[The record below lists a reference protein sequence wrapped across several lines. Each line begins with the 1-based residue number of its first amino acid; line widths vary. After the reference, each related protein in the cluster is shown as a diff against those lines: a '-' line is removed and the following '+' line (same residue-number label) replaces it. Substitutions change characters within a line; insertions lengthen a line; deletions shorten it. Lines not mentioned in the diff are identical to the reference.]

1 MRFIL
6 LYFSGIILKMKIE
19 RRGTAGMR
27 YKEIREILTSA
38 GTVDPAGEAALL
50 ICRFCGITPADIPLV
65 RERDFDCPGLT
76 EAVRRRGQRYP
87 LQYILGEWGFC
98 SESYEVSPGCL
109 IPRSDTELLV
119 EAAAE
124 LIKTGGKFIEAGVGS
139 GCVSVSLLA
148 VRRDVTGTAFD
159 ISKDALEIAGRNA
172 KKNGVEGRLTLIPGD
187 MLDGDFWG
195 NAGKFDAVISN
206 PPYIPSGEIAGLEP
220 ELSFEPRQAL
230 DGGADGL
237 DFYRSIIKNAASV
250 LCEGGIVLLEVG
262 YGEDVSVAAIA
273 GGYGYITEVR
283 RDIEGRGRV
292 LILSRK

>member
-6 LYFSGIILKMKIE
+6 LCFSGIILKKKIE
-19 RRGTAGMR
+19 RKGTVGMR
-27 YKEIREILTSA
+27 YKEIREILASA
-38 GTVDPAGEAALL
+38 GTVDPVGEAALL
-50 ICRFCGITPADIPLV
+50 ICRFCGVSPSEIPLI
-65 RERDFDCPGLT
+65 RERDFDCPELT
-76 EAVRRRGQRYP
+76 EALKRRGERYP

-109 IPRSDTELLV
+109 IPRPDTELLV
-119 EAAAE
+119 ETAAE
-124 LIKTGGKFIEAGVGS
+124 LIKAGGRFIEAGVGS

-148 VRRDVTGTAFD
+148 ARRDVTGTAFD
-159 ISKDALEIAGRNA
+159 ISEDVLEIAGRNA
-172 KKNGVEGRLTLIPGD
+172 KKNDVESRLKLMPGD
-187 MLDGDFWG
+187 MLDGKFWS
-195 NAGKFDAVISN
+195 NTGKFDAVISN
-206 PPYIPSGEIAGLEP
+206 PPYIPTGEIAGLEP
-220 ELSFEPRQAL
+220 ELSYEPRQAL

-262 YGEDVSVAAIA
+262 YGEDVPVAAIA

-292 LILSRK
+292 LVLRRK